1 MRVVI
6 PQAGAGPPALQL
18 RAAPLVTAP
27 SPTSTED
34 VLHTINLVSQI
45 LSMCFVSLFMAVR
58 MFAKT
63 FVAPPFHTEDWLALV
78 AWILSLG
85 YSVTGLMMGYFGG
98 GYHVGTLSAELY
110 SPCSYFTKLALLW
123 IIIRVFRLHRKTIIG
138 TYAII
143 VFLTTY
149 SIPILF
155 LKGFVCRPIEGY
167 WDPTVATSCY
177 NQRAIFVADTAVS
190 AVTDLAVLCIPIPV
204 AVTLRMSWKKRI
216 KVMAML
222 SSGGVATAAS
232 LIRLVL
238 VIKLQNSHDET
249 VDLIRFN
256 LLGTAE
262 VSIGLICACLP
273 AVNILLL
280 RAFERSPDSSRNTG
294 GSSRIIE
301 LKFLRGSRLRTQR
314 LTAPD
319 TAPAPAA
326 PEVVPEAPA
335 KSAVDASGDVRGPGR
350 VPVHDVTEVPAELE
364 GETIA
369 LETAP
374 RPSNQP

>member
-1 MRVVI
+1 MRLVI

-18 RAAPLVTAP
+18 RAAPLATAP
-27 SPTSTED
+27 SPASTED
-34 VLHTINLVSQI
+34 VLHTINLISQI
-45 LSMCFVSLFMAVR
+45 LAMCFVSLFMAVR

-98 GYHVGTLSAELY
+98 GYHVGTLSAGRY
-110 SPCSYFTKLALLW
+110 KAFKKLALLW

-190 AVTDLAVLCIPIPV
+190 AVTDLAVLFIPIPV

-319 TAPAPAA
+319 AAPAPAA
-326 PEVVPEAPA
+326 EPEVVPEAPA
-335 KSAVDASGDVRGPGR
+335 KSAVDACGNVRGPGR

-369 LETAP
+369 LETAAH
-374 RPSNQP
+374 PSDQP